1 MDNPARLLVLASIVL
16 AASAAADDA
25 PFTTGFPL
33 EDCRFVPWGGNAYF
47 PLRPGRVAHYSNAD
61 CVAEGECTDLE
72 EVRITVLPQTRTIE
86 LRIDGRMRY
95 IGTRIVEEFET
106 ENGEVTEVSR
116 NYYAMCLPGNDVYY
130 FGEDVVDG
138 DGQPKGDA
146 WLAGRK
152 GARPGIIMPGGA
164 FLLGA
169 RYYQELAPR
178 VALDRAEHVADD
190 LGIET
195 PAGEFDDCVRIEE
208 STPLEPG
215 SFSDKIYCPGTGL
228 VQDDEVELVSLTDPF
243 GDFDD
248 D

>member
-1 MDNPARLLVLASIVL
+1 MDNPVRLLVLASIVL

-25 PFTTGFPL
+25 PFTTAFPL
-33 EDCRFVPWGGNAYF
+33 EDCRFVPWGGNDRF
-47 PLRPGRVAHYSNAD
+47 SLRSGRVAHYSNAD

-72 EVRITVLPQTRTIE
+72 EVRIAVLPQTRTIA
-86 LRIDGRMRY
+86 LGIDGRTRY
-95 IGTRIVEEFET
+95 IITRIVEEFET

-116 NYYAMCLPGNDVYY
+116 NYFAMCLPGNDVYY

-138 DGQPKGDA
+138 DGQPMGDA

-169 RYYQELAPR
+169 RYYQELAPG
-178 VALDRAEHVADD
+178 VALDRAQHVADG
-190 LGIET
+190 LEIET

-208 STPLEPG
+208 STPLEPD
-215 SFSDKIYCPGTGL
+215 SFSDKIYCPGAGL
-228 VQDDEVELVSLTDPF
+228 VQDDEMELVSLTGAY
-243 GDFDD
+243 GDRHDD
-248 D
+248 